1 MDSYPR
7 VPFDVAAYVAETTAS
22 AGRGDCF
29 ICSIVA
35 GELDG
40 HRVVLRDELCVGF
53 LAKWPTLV
61 GYALLAPLEHRTD
74 VVGDFSE
81 GEYVEL
87 QRRVHRLGRAVA
99 SSVPT
104 ERLYVLALGSQQG
117 NAHVHWHLAPLPPGV
132 PYERQQ
138 YAALM
143 HERGYLDIPDGH
155 QAALAR
161 TIVRNLAGP

>member
-1 MDSYPR
+1 
-7 VPFDVAAYVAETTAS
+7 VPFDVAGYVAQTTA
-22 AGRGDCF
+22 AARRGRCF

-40 HRVVLRDELCVGF
+40 HLVVLQDDVCVGF

-61 GYALLAPLEHRTD
+61 GYTLLAPLEHRTG
-74 VVGDFSE
+74 VVDDFSE
-81 GEYVEL
+81 DEYADL

-99 SSVPT
+99 RSVPT
-104 ERLYVLALGSQQG
+104 ERLYVVALGSHQG

-138 YAALM
+138 CAALM
-143 HERGYLDIPDGH
+143 HEHGYLDVPDSD

-161 TIVRNLAGP
+161 AIAGNLAAP

>member
-1 MDSYPR
+1 VDPYPR
-7 VPFDVAAYVAETTAS
+7 IPFDVAGYVQRSQNAAR
-22 AGRGDCF
+22 RGACF
-29 ICSIVA
+29 VCSIVA
-35 GELDG
+35 GQLDG
-40 HRVVLRDELCVGF
+40 HAVILRDDVCIGF
-53 LAKWPTLV
+53 LARWPTLA

-81 GEYVEL
+81 DEYVEL

-99 SSVPT
+99 RSVPT
-104 ERLYVLALGSQQG
+104 ERLYVLSLGSHQG
-117 NAHVHWHLAPLPPGV
+117 NAHVHWHVAPLPPGV

-143 HERGYLDIPDGH
+143 HEHGHLDIPVDA

-161 TIVRNLAGP
+161 TIAANLAGG